1 MPPYVISHD
10 ELDFLLRQLIEVVQ
24 QMQVEVKHGI
34 A

>member
-1 MPPYVISHD
+1 MPPYVISKD
-10 ELDFLLRQLIEVVQ
+10 ELNFLLEQLIDVVQ